1 MNNLDSNYYEMIKK
15 AIGRSNRSDLQHN
28 TSFEELIYYDEYN
41 NITLKEI
48 KYSSEDVTYEI
59 HDNTYDQ
66 SGNLTTEKYTFIV
79 NNKAY
84 AYEVKTFY
92 EYVYDNENHII
103 LRKTFNQ
110 DHRLSELIRNQYE
123 QDKLIKKEVY
133 INLNDNIDFTT
144 GSDYIYKHLKKV
156 HFYYYNE
163 KNELLQEKVCLPS
176 GEISCYIIYTKTGMV
191 ERVENPFKSGYS
203 WSIESIC
210 AGSYEISVKE
220 SIFNDEILK
229 SIVDLLCE
237 HYMDCH
243 WILLDLSSVR
253 NRNFNEEKVNDMMKL
268 YGTNNNIIFNYI

>member
-1 MNNLDSNYYEMIKK
+1 MIKK

-66 SGNLTTEKYTFIV
+66 LGNLTVEKYTYII

-163 KNELLQEKVCLPS
+163 KNELLQEKVFLPS
-176 GEISCYIIYTKTGMV
+176 GEISCYIIYAKTGMV

-220 SIFNDEILK
+220 SVFNDEILK

-243 WILLDLSSVR
+243 WILLDLSAVS

>member
-66 SGNLTTEKYTFIV
+66 SGNLTIEKYTFIV

-176 GEISCYIIYTKTGMV
+176 GEISCYIIYIKTGMV

-229 SIVDLLCE
+229 SILDLLCE
-237 HYMDCH
+237 HYMDCL
-243 WILLDLSSVR
+243 WILLDLSAVS

-268 YGTNNNIIFNYI
+268 YGTNNIIFNYI

>member
-41 NITLKEI
+41 NIILREI
-48 KYSSEDVTYEI
+48 KYSSKDVTYEI

-66 SGNLTTEKYTFIV
+66 LGNLTIEKYTYII

-163 KNELLQEKVCLPS
+163 KNKLLQEKVCLPS
-176 GEISCYIIYTKTGMV
+176 GVISCYIIYTKTGMV

-243 WILLDLSSVR
+243 WILLDLSAVS

>member
-1 MNNLDSNYYEMIKK
+1 MNNLNSNYYEMIKK

-41 NITLKEI
+41 NIALKEI

-66 SGNLTTEKYTFIV
+66 SGNLTVEKYTYII

-133 INLNDNIDFTT
+133 IIVNDNIDFTT

-176 GEISCYIIYTKTGMV
+176 GEISCYIIYAKTGMV

-243 WILLDLSSVR
+243 WILLDLSAVR